1 MKTVFDLYHW
11 PHPDAAAEITYG
23 YPTAEAAAEATGS
36 TAYAWHRTANG
47 DGWLLDATFDAA
59 RPTGNATPSSATY
72 STRSK
77 PPSGRRPRTPQP
89 QCQSRRGSW
98 TCSPNTLT
106 KATTMTDAASPAE
119 DGWLDLGYTPG
130 PTELHPD
137 AVGVR
142 MCAKPAPPYT
152 WADEAAVEGAFHVTV
167 RPRVKESGDA

>member
-77 PPSGRRPRTPQP
+77 PQRQAAE
-89 QCQSRRGSW
+89 
-98 TCSPNTLT
+98 NAA
-106 KATTMTDAASPAE
+106 ATVSVTQGLVDLFAQH
-119 DGWLDLGYTPG
+119 LD
-130 PTELHPD
+130 
-137 AVGVR
+137 
-142 MCAKPAPPYT
+142 
-152 WADEAAVEGAFHVTV
+152 EG
-167 RPRVKESGDA
+167 DDDD